1 MSILAGVLLNTSL
14 KLKFGKA
21 ALSTSVF
28 VNEYVCL
35 SSAYFLDFCGRE
47 GQMEEHE
54 DCSDY
59 E

>member
-1 MSILAGVLLNTSL
+1 MSILAGVLLNSSS
-14 KLKFGKA
+14 KPNFSKA
-21 ALSTSVF
+21 ALNTSILVYEF
-28 VNEYVCL
+28 VCL
-35 SSAYFLDFCGRE
+35 SSAYLLDFWGRE